1 MSKKRKSKK
10 KVPTKSFLRKY
21 GVPGAVIPG
30 IIVASM
36 LGFDYEKL
44 IKTPPKNNPEIFATN
59 VQVVEVS
66 DGDTVQLE
74 KGLPVRL
81 VGIDAPEKGKH
92 LYNESRVFLMEIL
105 GKKKVEVEYIQRQ
118 NDNYGRLRGYLFV
131 NCDYENQKYC
141 EEGKLNV
148 SEVMVGNGMAE
159 MIIEK
164 SWVKLKPDYTE
175 ELKKAENEAKSK
187 KLGLWSLHSQG
198 KLD

>member
-1 MSKKRKSKK
+1 MSKRKKSKK

-21 GVPGAVIPG
+21 GVPAAVIPG
-30 IIVASM
+30 IIVASI

-44 IKTPPKNNPEIFATN
+44 IKTSPKNNPDIFATN
-59 VQVVEVS
+59 VRVLEVE

-81 VGIDAPEKGKH
+81 VGIDAPEKGKD

-105 GKKKVEVEYIQRQ
+105 GKKKIEVEYIQRQ

-131 NCDYENQKYC
+131 SCDYENQKYC
-141 EEGKLNV
+141 EEGRLNV
-148 SEVMVGNGMAE
+148 SKVMVGNGMAK

-175 ELKKAENEAKSK
+175 ELKKAENEAKEK
-187 KLGLWSLHSQG
+187 ELGLWS
-198 KLD
+198 K